1 MEANISLFTVYICY
15 MLSLHLNNQ
24 QYTLNNINVCSKLE
38 LFAHRTKKV
47 VHPFNKTHNF
57 FVLFFVIPVQNL
69 VHIIWNLQ
77 ENVVEYK
84 RILKTTGC
92 IHTTW
97 ILNNSVKSQLKILCK
112 NLFRISLCSHQKV
125 PLISNI
131 IYTSPFTRT
140 RRTCTIWKRNDI

>member
-1 MEANISLFTVYICY
+1 MYVASL
-15 MLSLHLNNQ
+15 N
-24 QYTLNNINVCSKLE
+24 CSHIEQKKWCIHSIKLTIF
-38 LFAHRTKKV
+38 LFC
-47 VHPFNKTHNF
+47 
-57 FVLFFVIPVQNL
+57 FFVIPVQNL